1 MQSVVEEIKK
11 LRGNRPV
18 NIDSH
23 NSNRYRLV
31 CYEDD
36 GTKTAYYFS
45 TPIYNNTT
53 RRMITPKFSMEGQVF
68 RMMGSNAH
76 ITVSDLLLLEN
87 AEGAVSVELS
97 EKVFTVSKGKLQCG
111 EYTVFPTVNGVAIS
125 VNVSGENPKDFTLEI
140 GQPHLATKSNDRC
153 FAVMKEEFRPLCVIS
168 CIGATD
174 FTGNVIAPARM
185 SYQKLSDKKYR
196 ISFASTSSTAHK
208 ILLEINM
215 YENKLFQDTTVES
228 ANPTTNNVFGSISF
242 IGNST
247 FYGEQWLYTRLDN
260 SKMPEMMDK
269 RIHKVLFHM
278 PKLNQSDV
286 ELSAF
291 KVSARFCSFGSTWD
305 NKIAEGAPVS
315 DSLIGTGYQSID
327 ITSLFVEPR
336 TRTLSRSEGM
346 ILKSQIKDSGFSV
359 IATSDSYLA
368 PQILEINYR

>member
-1 MQSVVEEIKK
+1 MQSVVEEIRK
-11 LRGNRPV
+11 LRGNQPI

-36 GTKTAYYFS
+36 GIKTAYYFS
-45 TPIYNNTT
+45 NPIYNNTT
-53 RRMITPKFSMEGQVF
+53 RRLITPKFSMEGQAF
-68 RMMGSNAH
+68 RLMGSNAH
-76 ITVSDLLLLEN
+76 IAVFDLLLLEN

-97 EKVFTVSKGKLQCG
+97 EKVFALSNDKLQCG
-111 EYTVFPTVNGVAIS
+111 EYTVFPTINGVAIS
-125 VNVSGENPKDFTLEI
+125 VNVSEESPKDFILEI
-140 GQPHLATKSNDRC
+140 GQPHLAIKSNDRC
-153 FAVMKEEFRPLCVIS
+153 FAVMKEEFRPLCVVS

-174 FTGNVIAPARM
+174 FTGNVIAPARI
-185 SYQKLSDKKYR
+185 SYQKLSDKKHR
-196 ISFASTSSTAHK
+196 ISFASTSSAVHRV
-208 ILLEINM
+208 LLEINM

-228 ANPTTNNVFGSISF
+228 ANPSTNNVFGSVGF
-242 IGNST
+242 VGNSSL
-247 FYGEQWLYTRLDN
+247 YGEQWLYTRLDN
-260 SKMPEMMDK
+260 SRMPEMMDK

-278 PKLNQSDV
+278 AKLNQSNV

-336 TRTLSRSEGM
+336 TRTLSKSEGL
-346 ILKSQIKDSGFSV
+346 ILKSKSKGNDFSV
-359 IATSDSYLA
+359 IATADSCWA
-368 PQILEINYR
+368 PLIVEIKYR